1 MVVFNKETLS
11 GDIYEIKYNKEDIDN
26 QSHYLNDEE
35 LNKETEHYFGTIKNK
50 YVIYRGEAKKLT
62 ILIISMLKNISY
74 IFTGI
79 NYLFL

>member
-11 GDIYEIKYNKEDIDN
+11 CDIYEIKYNKEVIDN

-50 YVIYRGEAKKLT
+50 YVIYRGETKELN
-62 ILIISMLKNISY
+62 NIKY
-74 IFTGI
+74 I
-79 NYLFL
+79 NVEEYLLNL